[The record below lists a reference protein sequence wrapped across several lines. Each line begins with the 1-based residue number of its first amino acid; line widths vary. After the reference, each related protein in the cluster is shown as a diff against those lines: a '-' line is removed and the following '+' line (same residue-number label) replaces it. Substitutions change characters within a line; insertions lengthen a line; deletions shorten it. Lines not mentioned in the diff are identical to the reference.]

1 MIMND
6 VTIKNASKGKIMENG
21 VRKKDE
27 NDDTTAKSKRQKG
40 EIPRNKKKVSFCVGV
55 VMLCC
60 CAQVVV
66 K

>member
-6 VTIKNASKGKIMENG
+6 VTIKNASKVENG

-27 NDDTTAKSKRQKG
+27 NDDTTAKIKRQKG